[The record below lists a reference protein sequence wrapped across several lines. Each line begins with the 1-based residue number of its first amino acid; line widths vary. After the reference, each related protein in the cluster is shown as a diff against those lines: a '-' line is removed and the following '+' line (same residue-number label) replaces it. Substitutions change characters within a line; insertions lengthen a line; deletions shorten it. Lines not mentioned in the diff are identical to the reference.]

1 MSAAPPMAAKTVV
14 VIGAGGHFGGRICRR
29 LLDEPSVRLVVAG
42 RSLVR
47 SAALAASLRA
57 GAPPGATVVPA
68 RIDIDD
74 AALGDRLADLEPAIV
89 LHTAGP
95 YQGQEYTVAKA
106 CVDIGSHYLDLADAR
121 DFVVSFSRLHEEA
134 VRRNVLLVT
143 GASTLPGLSS
153 AVVVA
158 CRPHFATLTS
168 IAVCIAPAHRTPR
181 GIGTV
186 AAVLSYCG
194 RPFRVLEKG
203 RWRTRYGWQDLRVQH
218 LPVLGRRLSAACN
231 VPDLALFPDLYD
243 GLRTVTFHAAL
254 ESPLEQL
261 ALWLMAGLCRGGIV
275 RDWQSSAPRMHD
287 IGAAFAALG
296 SEDGG
301 MSVIVEGTDTGG
313 QSVRATFSLVARH
326 NHGPEIPCAPLLV
339 ITRKLLHGN
348 LHTRGALPCI
358 GLMNLDEFSE
368 ELRDFDIDW
377 TIDFC

>member
-1 MSAAPPMAAKTVV
+1 VV

-42 RSLVR
+42 RSLAR
-47 SAALAASLRA
+47 NEALAASLLA
-57 GAPPGATVVPA
+57 DTPAATVVPA
-68 RIDIDD
+68 EIDVG
-74 AALGDRLADLEPAIV
+74 AADFADRLADLEPAIV

-95 YQGQEYTVAKA
+95 YQGQDYIVAKT

-153 AVVVA
+153 AVIAA
-158 CRPHFATLTS
+158 CRPHFATLSS
-168 IAVCIAPAHRTPR
+168 IAICIAPAHRTPR
-181 GIGTV
+181 GTGTV

-194 RPFRVLEKG
+194 KPFPVLENG

-218 LPVLGRRLSAACN
+218 LPVLGRRLSAACD
-231 VPDLALFPDLYD
+231 VPDLALFPDLYE

-254 ESPLEQL
+254 EAPLEQL
-261 ALWLMAGLCRGGIV
+261 ALWLMAGLCRSGIV
-275 RDWQSSAPRMHD
+275 RDWQSFAPRMRR
-287 IGAAFAALG
+287 IGAAFAAMG

-301 MSVIVEGTDTGG
+301 MSVIVAGTDTDG
-313 QSVRATFSLVARH
+313 QSRRATFSLVARH

-339 ITRKLLHGN
+339 IARKLLHGN
-348 LHTRGALPCI
+348 VNARGALPCI
-358 GLMNLDEFSE
+358 GLMNLEEFTD
-368 ELRDFDIDW
+368 ELRDFDIGW
-377 TIDFC
+377 TMDFR